1 MRREARTNNLKW
13 QRRPLRHPPLT
24 GTAPNSLRLRT
35 PRAATIRA
43 EAKREKK
50 LEGGKV
56 YMVVKEG
63 RKEELEQRV

>member
-13 QRRPLRHPPLT
+13 QRWPLRHPPLT

-35 PRAATIRA
+35 PRAATICA
-43 EAKREKK
+43 EVKREEK

-56 YMVVKEG
+56 YMVVKGG